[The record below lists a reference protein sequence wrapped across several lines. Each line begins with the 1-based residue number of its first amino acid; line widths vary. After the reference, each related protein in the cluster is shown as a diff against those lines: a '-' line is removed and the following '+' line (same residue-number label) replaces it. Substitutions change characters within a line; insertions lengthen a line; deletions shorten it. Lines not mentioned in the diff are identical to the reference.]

1 MKITHN
7 KIGQN
12 INLSD
17 SGRADKSK
25 ENSTAKTT
33 AAAVQSDTKTEKAQS
48 LKELSSSNKNDSV
61 KVDLSERAQD
71 IRKAKEMAMATPDVD
86 MEKVEKFRKLIDE
99 GKYKVD
105 AKSVADRMVNEG
117 LLNLGRTDNE

>member
-12 INLSD
+12 LNLTD
-17 SGRADKSK
+17 ANRTDKSK
-25 ENSTAKTT
+25 QSSSTAVTDANAKANT
-33 AAAVQSDTKTEKAQS
+33 ASALKDVPLASKA
-48 LKELSSSNKNDSV
+48 DAV

-71 IRKAKEMAMATPDVD
+71 VRKVKEMALATPDVD
-86 MEKVEKFRKLIDE
+86 QAKVEKFRKLIDE

-105 AKSVADRMVNEG
+105 AKAVAERMVDEHMFNSGAANNE
-117 LLNLGRTDNE
+117 